1 MVQPVSRG
9 KIVAVISAVAV
20 AVFIFYFWNDINLSN
35 EVVSGN
41 LPDVVVENLNF
52 RRTIESKDWHITA
65 DTAEHNSGLII
76 ANSMDININDLLI
89 NRRTTIYAQNGE
101 FERDTSNLLLRSL
114 DGFVFLEDRSVDLAA
129 PLASYESS
137 SDTWSFERGIEIEDD
152 ETFITGN
159 EATITS
165 DGIFSLEKGAHARW
179 NIN

>member
-1 MVQPVSRG
+1 MS
-9 KIVAVISAVAV
+9 
-20 AVFIFYFWNDINLSN
+20 
-35 EVVSGN
+35 
-41 LPDVVVENLNF
+41 F

-65 DTAEHNSGLII
+65 DTAEHHAGLIV
-76 ANSMDININDLLI
+76 ANSMDISINDLLI

-101 FERDTSNLLLRSL
+101 FVQDTSNLLLRSL
-114 DGFVFLEDRSVDLAA
+114 DGFVFLEDRSVDITA

-137 SDTWSFERGIEIEDD
+137 NDMWSFEEGIDIEDD